1 VNCFQHP
8 GVVAVG
14 LCKNC
19 HRGLCP
25 ECAAPAPN
33 GLACR
38 GRCEAEVEAL
48 DQIVQRSKTAYAKAA
63 GLYQRGAYVL
73 AVFGFACVGYGVLSP
88 GPNTFFLVIG
98 AVMFAAAVFQYRSG
112 QRYAADNDIPAPR
125 VPGPQGP

>member
-1 VNCFQHP
+1 MNCFQHP
-8 GVVAVG
+8 AAVAVG
-14 LCKNC
+14 ICKNC
-19 HRGLCP
+19 HRGVCSD
-25 ECAAPAPN
+25 CAAPAPN

-73 AVFGFACVGYGVLSP
+73 AAFGFFFLAYGVLSP
-88 GPNTFFLVIG
+88 GANTFFLVMG
-98 AVMFAAAVFQYRSG
+98 AVMFAGAVFQYRSA

-125 VPGPQGP
+125 VRGPQGP